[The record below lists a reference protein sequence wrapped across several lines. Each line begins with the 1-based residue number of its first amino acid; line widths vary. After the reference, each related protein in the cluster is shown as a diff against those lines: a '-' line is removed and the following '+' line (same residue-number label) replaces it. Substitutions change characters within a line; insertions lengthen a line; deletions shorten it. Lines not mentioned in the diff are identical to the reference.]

1 MTKDNFW
8 AFLKWYFKY
17 TTKKFFDHSNSNRPS
32 YVGNRERL
40 PAIIISYL
48 VFIGSFVI
56 LFIPI
61 NGINYLSVFGI
72 IISIGFLCLCRF
84 SIIYYFILYKKYIN
98 KDKNLNDRIIVE
110 EFIMY
115 DLCKDVRRLISDYYR
130 IVDVAGNIFCLK
142 FKLRERK
149 NKSAKIIT
157 LKILPRKIYFDK
169 IKIAERISD
178 ISILAKILENLKK

>member
-1 MTKDNFW
+1 MKNFLS
-8 AFLKWYFKY
+8 FTKWYFNY
-17 TTKKFFDHSNSNRPS
+17 INDKFYYDTNVSSTFHVKRK
-32 YVGNRERL
+32 ERSTVVV
-40 PAIIISYL
+40 ISYL
-48 VFIGSFVI
+48 ILISSLII
-56 LFIPI
+56 LFVPI
-61 NGINYLSVFGI
+61 YGIHWFSIFGI

-98 KDKNLNDRIIVE
+98 KDKTLNDRIIVE

-157 LKILPRKIYFDK
+157 LKIMPRKIYFGK

-178 ISILAKILENLKK
+178 ISILEKILENLKK